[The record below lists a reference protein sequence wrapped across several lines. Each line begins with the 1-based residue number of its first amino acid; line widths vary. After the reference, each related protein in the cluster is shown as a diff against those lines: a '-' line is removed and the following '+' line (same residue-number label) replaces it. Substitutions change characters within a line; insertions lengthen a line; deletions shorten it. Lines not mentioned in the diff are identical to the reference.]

1 MFNFNL
7 DGTTKKVVMGALAG
21 VAVAAIG
28 FIVVYKDKENEQD
41 IQNKIDEE
49 IADRCADID
58 TQILDKEMT
67 VDEGYDAKQ
76 KAMAEVKFKYDKKA
90 QRKLKLL
97 NGVVKV
103 GLWANNHK
111 EACSGII
118 ALLGI
123 ATAAVSLVNGIRSF
137 GVKNK
142 IESRLTNIEKICDD
156 RQWIY
161 RKGYNDS
168 FHTTVKCIKAALTDP
183 QYEGIFEMRSADD
196 VSLIKVKV
204 AEAA

>member
-7 DGTTKKVVMGALAG
+7 DGTAKKVVMGALAG

-28 FIVVYKDKENEQD
+28 LIVVYKNKEDGQE

-49 IADRCADID
+49 VADRCAEID
-58 TQILDKEMT
+58 VQILDKEMT
-67 VDEGYDAKQ
+67 VDEGYDAKRRAQ
-76 KAMAEVKFKYDKKA
+76 EEVRLKYDKKA
-90 QRKLKLL
+90 QRKARLL

-103 GLWANNHK
+103 GLWANDHK
-111 EACSGII
+111 DACSGII
-118 ALLGI
+118 ALLGM
-123 ATAAVSLVNGIRSF
+123 ATAAVSLVNGIREF
-137 GVKNK
+137 GKKSK
-142 IESRLTNIEKICDD
+142 IQKQLDRVEKICDD
-156 RQWIY
+156 RQWVY
-161 RKGYNDS
+161 KKGYNDS

>member
-7 DGTTKKVVMGALAG
+7 DNKKVIFGALAG

-28 FIVVYKDKENEQD
+28 LIVVYKNKEDEHA

-49 IADRCADID
+49 IADRCDEID
-58 TQILDKEMT
+58 TKLLDNEIT
-67 VDEGYDAKQ
+67 AEEAIDAKQ
-76 KAMAEVKFKYDKKA
+76 RARAEVNFKYDRKA
-90 QRKLKLL
+90 QRKARLL
-97 NGVVKV
+97 NGVVNA
-103 GLWANNHK
+103 GLWANDHK
-111 EACSGII
+111 DACSGII
-118 ALLGI
+118 ALLGM
-123 ATAAVSLVNGIRSF
+123 ATAAVSLINGIREF
-137 GVKNK
+137 GKKSK
-142 IESRLTNIEKICDD
+142 IQKQLDRVEKICDD

-168 FHTTVKCIKAALTDP
+168 FHKTIKCIKAALTDP